1 MGRRSRIAMTVY
13 LVGAGPGDPGLI
25 TVRGADLLAR
35 ADVVVHDR
43 LVEPSL
49 LELAPRSARI
59 VDVGKSPGASRS
71 QEDISN
77 LLIELGRS
85 HETVV
90 RLKGGDPFLFGRG
103 GEEAE
108 ALLKAGL
115 EVEVV
120 PGITSAFAAP
130 AYAGIPVTHRGLANS
145 VTVVTGHVGDPSA
158 PGGVDWDALARA
170 GGTIVVLMGM
180 ATRAEIARRLTDG
193 GRPASTPVAVVEWG
207 TTPGQRAVRTTLDNL
222 WSVELGSPATIVIG
236 AVAGLELP
244 WLDRPPLAGWSVVVT
259 RPVAKA
265 PALSSALRRAGAS
278 VVSLPSMAIAG
289 PRDGGQALE
298 DAVAEI
304 GVYDWV
310 AFTSA
315 NAAVGFL
322 RALGDARSLA
332 GVRIAAVGAATAA
345 TLEEGRLPPDLV
357 AAKSSAAGLA
367 DSIGPRAGGGRVLF
381 CRAAEALP
389 TLAESLRALGWEVDQ
404 VETYATV
411 SPGPEDG
418 VTRTA
423 IARASDADAVVFAS
437 PSAVRGLVALFASTE
452 EPLRLPPVAVCIGET
467 TASAAREAG
476 FAEVVISTQA
486 SDEGLVAATVEA
498 RAIGS
503 PG

>member
-1 MGRRSRIAMTVY
+1 MGRRTRIAMTVY

-25 TVRGADLLAR
+25 TVRGAELVAR
-35 ADVVVHDR
+35 ADVVIHDR

-59 VDVGKSPGASRS
+59 VDVGKTPGAPRS
-71 QEDISN
+71 QDDISN
-77 LLIELGRS
+77 LLIDLGRS

-103 GEEAE
+103 GEEVE

-180 ATRAEIARRLTDG
+180 ATRAEIARRLIEG

-207 TTPGQRAVRTTLDNL
+207 TTPGQRAVRTTLDAL
-222 WSVELGSPATIVIG
+222 WSVELGSPATIVVG

-244 WLDRPPLAGWSVVVT
+244 WLEQPPLAGWSVVVT

-278 VVSLPSMAIAG
+278 VVSLPSIAIAG
-289 PRDGGQALE
+289 PRDGGKGLE
-298 DAVAEI
+298 EA
-304 GVYDWV
+304 
-310 AFTSA
+310 A

-322 RALGDARSLA
+322 HALGDARTVA
-332 GVRIAAVGAATAA
+332 GVRIAAVGPATAA
-345 TLEEGRLPPDLV
+345 TLLSGRLPADLV
-357 AAKSSAAGLA
+357 AVKSSAVGLV
-367 DSIGPRAGGGRVLF
+367 DSIGPRTGGGRVLF

-389 TLAESLRALGWEVDQ
+389 TLAGGLRTFGWEVDE
-404 VETYATV
+404 VETYTTV

-418 VTRTA
+418 VTQGA
-423 IARASDADAVVFAS
+423 IARASDADAAVFAS
-437 PSAVRGLVALFASTE
+437 PSAVRGLVTLLESADG
-452 EPLRLPPVAVCIGET
+452 PVRLPPVAVCIGKT
-467 TASAAREAG
+467 TASAASDAG
-476 FAEVVISTQA
+476 FALVVTATQA
-486 SDEGLVAATVEA
+486 SDEGLVAATVVA